1 MFFINPWVSYK
12 KEDIPS
18 IDYSSLSDKE
28 YFKNQTILL
37 GVCSALFIG
46 ALILTIISGLLGM
59 CWCALTIVTVPILI
73 FWAIHIK
80 DYIKYRKKLK
90 LKYFKNE
97 HNK

>member
-37 GVCSALFIG
+37 SVCSALLIG

-90 LKYFKNE
+90 LKLF
-97 HNK
+97 

>member
-1 MFFINPWVSYK
+1 MFFINPWASYN

-28 YFKNQTILL
+28 YFKKQTILL
-37 GVCSALFIG
+37 GACSALLIG
-46 ALILTIISGLLGM
+46 ALILTIISGLLGI

-90 LKYFKNE
+90 LKYFKNG

>member
-37 GVCSALFIG
+37 GVCSAFIIG
-46 ALILTIISGLLGM
+46 AFILTIISGLLGI
-59 CWCALTIVTVPILI
+59 CWCALTIVTVLILMC
-73 FWAIHIK
+73 WATLIK
-80 DYIKYRKKLK
+80 DYIKYKKKLK
-90 LKYFKNE
+90 LK
-97 HNK
+97 

>member
-1 MFFINPWVSYK
+1 MFFINPWASYK

-37 GVCSALFIG
+37 SVCSAFLIG
-46 ALILTIISGLLGM
+46 ALILTIINGLLGI

-80 DYIKYRKKLK
+80 DYIKYKKKLK
-90 LKYFKNE
+90 LK
-97 HNK
+97 